1 MSLGTLPPWLQTPNF
16 VGAGEAGLNAALQ
29 MRQQNSQRAE
39 AGDRLQLAYDQLAS
53 EERRASMLAQNRQ
66 EMARAALELRA
77 SQAQALQDYR
87 EQNLQH
93 RADALEALT
102 GYRGGLLDQREKNA
116 SALADYRDQLTGLKN
131 ASLEQTIAHQGA
143 IEDERAKNR
152 ELREAVQQQKGTAPI
167 HLAEGGVMVRYNPD
181 TKDVEQIFPKVVP
194 PAPQGPSLWSRFAPS
209 FLGGGAG
216 SNAPLNN
223 AGGQTTPMDENDP
236 LGILPKMQQ

>member
-1 MSLGTLPPWLQTPNF
+1 
-16 VGAGEAGLNAALQ
+16 
-29 MRQQNSQRAE
+29 
-39 AGDRLQLAYDQLAS
+39 
-53 EERRASMLAQNRQ
+53 MLAQNRQ

-167 HLAEGGVMVRYNPD
+167 HLAEGGVLVQYNPE
-181 TKDVEQIFPKVVP
+181 TKQVEQMFPKVVP
-194 PAPQGPSLWSRFAPS
+194 PAPQGPGFWSRYAPS
-209 FLGGGAG
+209 FLGGGGA
-216 SNAPLNN
+216 STLPTNAP
-223 AGGQTTPMDENDP
+223 AGAPVDQSDP
-236 LGILPKMQQ
+236 LGILGGGGTGE